1 MQCGFPKRG
10 FRTKLFLKLI
20 EDRIDFQGAPLDK
33 CFMDLIMGKD
43 DRLL

>member
-20 EDRIDFQGAPLDK
+20 EDRIHFQGAPLDK